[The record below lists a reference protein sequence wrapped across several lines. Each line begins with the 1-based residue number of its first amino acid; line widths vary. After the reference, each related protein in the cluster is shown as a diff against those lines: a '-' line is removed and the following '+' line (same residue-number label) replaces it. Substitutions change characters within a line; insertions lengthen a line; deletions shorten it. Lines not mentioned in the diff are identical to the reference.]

1 VKQAAYGETRTAI
14 IKKKLMKNNLSG
26 EAAAPAN
33 PGQLSGE
40 FVQQD
45 DSLFATGKFSER
57 YIAQALH
64 EIMWRNSAP

>member
-1 VKQAAYGETRTAI
+1 
-14 IKKKLMKNNLSG
+14 MKNNLSG